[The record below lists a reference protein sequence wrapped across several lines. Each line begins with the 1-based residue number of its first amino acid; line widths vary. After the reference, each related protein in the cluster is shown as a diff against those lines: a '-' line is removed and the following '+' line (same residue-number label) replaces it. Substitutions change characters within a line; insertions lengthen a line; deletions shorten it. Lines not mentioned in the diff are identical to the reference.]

1 MAVARPV
8 AIVTGAYGG
17 MGRAC
22 ARQFGRRLD
31 LVLCDLDAGRLTALA
46 ESLKEEGYTVAA
58 AVPGDL
64 AEPGVAAA
72 VVAAARSAGRLAAV
86 AHTAG
91 VSPALG
97 SWDLILRANVIA
109 TERLLLAL
117 EDGLEAGLGV
127 VMLASMAAHAA
138 AKVPELD
145 ELMAE
150 PLAPDMLQRAGPL
163 LDALVNA
170 ADAHG
175 RAQPAYG
182 QSKRAVIRTCE
193 RRAGAWG
200 ARGARLT
207 TISPGLIWTPM
218 GRKEADVN
226 PAAARLVEE
235 TPIGRWGTPLDI
247 AEAADFLTS
256 DRAGFITGCDLRV
269 DGGVT
274 PAFRGVAF

>member
-8 AIVTGAYGG
+8 AVVTGAYGG

-22 ARQFGRRLD
+22 ARQLGRRLD
-31 LVLCDLDAGRLTALA
+31 LVLCDLDAGRLDALA
-46 ESLKEEGYTVAA
+46 EGLREEGYTVAA
-58 AVPGDL
+58 TVPGDL

-72 VVAAARSAGRLAAV
+72 VVAAARSAGRLAAM

-97 SWDLILRANVIA
+97 PWDLILRANVIA

-127 VMLASMAAHAA
+127 VMLASMAAHSA
-138 AKVPELD
+138 AKVPEID
-145 ELMAE
+145 ELLAA
-150 PLAPDMLQRAGPL
+150 PLAPDMLQRVAPL
-163 LDALVNA
+163 LDALV
-170 ADAHG
+170 DPTSVGSRAH
-175 RAQPAYG
+175 QAYG
-182 QSKRAVIRTCE
+182 QSKRAVIRMCE
-193 RRAGAWG
+193 RRAGPWG

-218 GRKEADVN
+218 GRKEAELN
-226 PAAARLVEE
+226 PLVAQLVEA
-235 TPIGRWGTPLDI
+235 TPVGRWGTTLDI

-256 DRAGFITGCDLRV
+256 DRASFITGCDLRV